1 MPSLFAFLAVIG
13 DGCVSSSDGLAI
25 REIGFEVL
33 FGVLDE
39 CRFGETLVG
48 QRERRIFGKDFLAG
62 TASEANAPRID
73 DMNQV
78 AFTDPELSR

>member
-13 DGCVSSSDGLAI
+13 DGCVSSSNGLAI
-25 REIGFEVL
+25 RDVVSEVL

-62 TASEANAPRID
+62 RASEANAPGID
-73 DMNQV
+73 SMNQV
-78 AFTDPELSR
+78 VFTDAELSG